1 MVRTLHCTDSRRKLF
16 PKINE
21 TEPNGKINQKEF
33 PPRIE
38 LGSPESES
46 GMLTT
51 TSWEQFE
58 ATGKQ
63 GHMIELAIV
72 AEIWDHVLHISR
84 ICPVQNVPSIGSQTL
99 FFSRI
104 SKSSRVTPEIH
115 PL

>member
-1 MVRTLHCTDSRRKLF
+1 MVRTLHCTDSRRKLV

-63 GHMIELAIV
+63 GHMINLAIV
-72 AEIWDHVLHISR
+72 VEIWDNVLRISR

>member
-1 MVRTLHCTDSRRKLF
+1 MVRTLHRTDSRRKLVQ
-16 PKINE
+16 KINE
-21 TEPNGKINQKEF
+21 AEPNGKIKQKEF

-72 AEIWDHVLHISR
+72 DEIWDHVLRCTAYFAHLPGAKR
-84 ICPVQNVPSIGSQTL
+84 PFHRFTNPV
-99 FFSRI
+99 FF
-104 SKSSRVTPEIH
+104 PYLEIVACNT
-115 PL
+115 